1 MYHSEGM
8 INHATKFIMYI
19 REYLRISIVHCV
31 LLMHRGK
38 IYQIDLK
45 ILELQIVSLPPIGR
59 AWEVT
64 GADEKDGFVV

>member
-1 MYHSEGM
+1 M

-38 IYQIDLK
+38 IYQTDLK
-45 ILELQIVSLPPIGR
+45 ILELQAYPYLQLEELGKSR
-59 AWEVT
+59 ERTKKTAS
-64 GADEKDGFVV
+64 